1 MSKDSG
7 VPSMNLLNHR
17 LWVFFSVA
25 CVAAATAG
33 PATADETARTP
44 GPQPDGS
51 VVLPNQ
57 WSLRPAGQQLTVG
70 DFPVNIAMHPAGTHA
85 VVLHCGYG
93 QHELVVIDVR
103 SRSLISRLAVPEAF
117 YGIAFSASGDRL
129 FCSGS
134 SDEVVRQFR
143 FESGV
148 LIPDGELP
156 LREPKERGIP
166 AGVAVTADGR
176 QIYAANLWGQSVTAI
191 AFPNGE
197 PTLRELSL
205 AREKSATAPPPA
217 AAPAGASPAPPV
229 DSRSDNG
236 ASEQSLTKR
245 AEQLLENTD
254 PSLPFPYA
262 CVLDE
267 PRGRLYVSLWS
278 QAAVAVIDLA
288 TWEEIARWP
297 VEEHPNEM
305 LLTPDGSRLFVANAN
320 RNSVSVIDPDSG
332 ATTETLVANLTPDAL
347 PGNTPNSLA
356 LSADGRL
363 FVANATINTVAV
375 FDVAE
380 PGRSRSLGFIPVGW
394 YPTSVRLSADASRLI
409 VANGKGII
417 SDSNRNGPR
426 PGISGVP
433 TPDYIGRLFNG
444 TVSFI
449 DLPAD
454 EAAFAKQ
461 MAEWTATAYACM
473 PQPRSADALAD
484 LEGHPIPRSKADA
497 SPITHVIYVVKE
509 NRTYDQVF
517 GDMLEGRGDP
527 TLCLFP
533 EKVTPN
539 HHALAREFVLLDN
552 FYVESEVSADGHEWS
567 MGAFATDFVEKQ
579 WPLGYGHSKKFP
591 YPSEG
596 GFVAARPAGGYIW
609 DRAIAA
615 GVSVRSYGEWVANA
629 AKPGDP
635 GRAKTPALE
644 GRFDP
649 FFRSFDMEYSDLDRA
664 ARFIEE
670 LERFEREGEMPRL
683 QIVRLPNDHTS
694 GSKPGALTPTSFMAE
709 NDLALGRVVEAVS
722 RSKFWPTT
730 AIFVVQDDAQNGS
743 DHIDAHRTVAMV
755 ASPYARRGVVDS
767 TLYSTSSMLR
777 TIELILGLDPMSP
790 FDAAAMP
797 MFDCFTREA
806 NAEPFECRPA
816 EVPLDSLNADTAWGA
831 AASLTMDFSRE
842 DAADDLL
849 LNEIVWRSVRGADSP
864 MPPPRRAAFVFV
876 SDDDDDDDDS
886 DDEGEA
892 REEPGD
898 DDDQDAGAAD
908 SADAAAGPP
917 AASTDASPAA
927 RNEAVAA
934 APLPERPSFDRDV
947 MPILTAR
954 GCNMGAC
961 HGKSGGQNGFA
972 LSLFGFDPDSDYFAI
987 TANARGRRVSFA
999 APEESL
1005 LLTKGTALVPHGGGI
1020 RIEHDGPDA
1029 EVIRRWIAQGCRR
1042 AGPDEPTL
1050 SHITIEPEPR
1060 SLAPGEELQ
1069 IRVIAHDSDGASRD
1083 VTAITAF
1090 SSNEP
1095 VVVNVKPSG
1104 QLTAGKLPGE
1114 ASIMARFM
1122 GQIATWNTIVPRPGE
1137 IAGDAWDQLPVNNL
1151 IDTLAWEKLRE
1162 LNVLPSEPSDDATFL
1177 RRASLDCVGRLPT
1190 ADEARAFLADTAADK
1205 RERLVDALLA
1215 RPEYADRQAN
1225 LWADLLRPNPYRVG
1239 IKPTLAL
1246 DTFLRDAFASNMP
1259 YDEFVAELL
1268 TAEGSVWRNGAA
1280 VIYRDRRS
1288 PDEIVTMASQLFLG
1302 VRVECAKCHQHPF
1315 EVYGQGDFYG
1325 LAAYFSRVGY
1335 SGTGLSPPISGG
1347 EELVVIKDSGSVSHP
1362 LSGKPLAPKPLGV
1375 AVSEDAEQPAAGIDP
1390 RQELIDWLATPDN
1403 PTFAAAGVNRI
1414 WAELF
1419 GIGIVDPVDDF
1430 RATNPPS
1437 NPALLAALAEV
1448 FRSSGFDQKQLMAL
1462 IMKSQLYGL
1471 SSIPNTTN
1479 AGDHRNFSR
1488 HYRRRLRAELVADA
1502 IDDVTGVPSSYPGT
1516 PPGTRAVQIWT
1527 HRVGSTFLDVFGRPD
1542 PNQDPPCER
1551 IGDATVVQALHLM
1564 NSGHVH
1570 QKVTD
1575 DAGRAA
1581 ELAASD
1587 LPPEQIV
1594 DELYLATYARFP
1606 TEGEKH
1612 AVLPEFSREG
1622 ATRRSAT
1629 EDILWALLNTPEFVY
1644 GD

>member
-1 MSKDSG
+1 M
-7 VPSMNLLNHR
+7 
-17 LWVFFSVA
+17 
-25 CVAAATAG
+25 
-33 PATADETARTP
+33 
-44 GPQPDGS
+44 
-51 VVLPNQ
+51 
-57 WSLRPAGQQLTVG
+57 
-70 DFPVNIAMHPAGTHA
+70 
-85 VVLHCGYG
+85 
-93 QHELVVIDVR
+93 
-103 SRSLISRLAVPEAF
+103 
-117 YGIAFSASGDRL
+117 
-129 FCSGS
+129 
-134 SDEVVRQFR
+134 
-143 FESGV
+143 
-148 LIPDGELP
+148 
-156 LREPKERGIP
+156 
-166 AGVAVTADGR
+166 
-176 QIYAANLWGQSVTAI
+176 
-191 AFPNGE
+191 
-197 PTLRELSL
+197 
-205 AREKSATAPPPA
+205 
-217 AAPAGASPAPPV
+217 
-229 DSRSDNG
+229 
-236 ASEQSLTKR
+236 
-245 AEQLLENTD
+245 
-254 PSLPFPYA
+254 
-262 CVLDE
+262 
-267 PRGRLYVSLWS
+267 
-278 QAAVAVIDLA
+278 
-288 TWEEIARWP
+288 
-297 VEEHPNEM
+297 
-305 LLTPDGSRLFVANAN
+305 
-320 RNSVSVIDPDSG
+320 
-332 ATTETLVANLTPDAL
+332 
-347 PGNTPNSLA
+347 
-356 LSADGRL
+356 
-363 FVANATINTVAV
+363 
-375 FDVAE
+375 
-380 PGRSRSLGFIPVGW
+380 
-394 YPTSVRLSADASRLI
+394 
-409 VANGKGII
+409 ANGKGII
-417 SDSNRNGPR
+417 SDSNRNGPK
-426 PGISGVP
+426 PGIRGAP
-433 TPDYIGRLFNG
+433 TPDYIGRLFDG

-449 DLPAD
+449 DLPAG
-454 EAAFAKQ
+454 EENFEKQ
-461 MAEWTATAYACM
+461 MAAWSQTAFSCI
-473 PQPRSADALAD
+473 PQPPSDETLAN
-484 LEGHPIPRSKADA
+484 LAGHPIPRSKKDT

-517 GDMLEGRGDP
+517 GDMPEGRGDP

-533 EKVTPN
+533 TKVTPN

-579 WPLGYGHSKKFP
+579 WPLGYGHTKKIP

-596 GFVAARPAGGYIW
+596 AFVAATPAGGYIW

-615 GVSVRSYGEWVANA
+615 GVSVRSYGEWVTNGADPS
-629 AKPGDP
+629 KP

-649 FFRSFDMEYSDLDRA
+649 FFRSFDMEYSDLARA
-664 ARFIEE
+664 DRFIEE
-670 LERFEREGEMPRL
+670 LQRFEQEGEMPRL

-694 GSKPGALTPTSFMAE
+694 GTKPGSLTPTSFMAE
-709 NDLALGRVVEAVS
+709 NDLALGRIVEAVS
-722 RSKFWPTT
+722 QSAFWPTT

-806 NAEPFECRPA
+806 DARPFACRPA
-816 EVPLDSLNADTAWGA
+816 EVPLDNLNADTAWGA
-831 AASLTMDFSRE
+831 AASLAMDFSRE

-876 SDDDDDDDDS
+876 SDDDDDDDEAEEEKAGDI
-886 DDEGEA
+886 DDESETEA
-892 REEPGD
+892 EELPVTDGD
-898 DDDQDAGAAD
+898 AV
-908 SADAAAGPP
+908 SFVVPP
-917 AASTDASPAA
+917 
-927 RNEAVAA
+927 VA
-934 APLPERPSFDRDV
+934 PIPERPSFDRDV

-987 TANARGRRVSFA
+987 TANARGRRVSIA

-1005 LLTKGTALVPHGGGI
+1005 LLTKGTAVVPHGGGV
-1020 RIEHDGPDA
+1020 RLDREGPDA
-1029 EVIRRWIAQGCRR
+1029 EVLRRWIAQGCRR

-1050 SHITIEPEPR
+1050 SHITIHPVPR
-1060 SLAPGEELQ
+1060 SLAPGEVLPLT
-1069 IRVIAHDSDGASRD
+1069 VIAHDSDGSSRN
-1083 VTAITAF
+1083 VTTITAF

-1095 VVVNVKPSG
+1095 VVVNVNPDG

-1137 IAGDAWDQLPVNNL
+1137 IAADAWDQLPVNNM
-1151 IDTLAWEKLRE
+1151 IDELAWPKLRE
-1162 LNVLPSEPSDDATFL
+1162 LNVLPSEPVDDATFL
-1177 RRASLDCVGRLPT
+1177 RRASLDAIGRLPT
-1190 ADEARAFLADTAADK
+1190 ADEARAFLADGEPAK
-1205 RERLVDALLA
+1205 RERLVDRLLA

-1246 DTFLRDAFASNMP
+1246 DTFLRDAFAANLP

-1268 TAEGSVWRNGAA
+1268 TAEGSVWRNGAT

-1347 EELVVIKDSGSVSHP
+1347 EELVIVKTSGAVSHP
-1362 LSGKPLAPKPLGV
+1362 LTGESLAPKPLGIP
-1375 AVSEDAEQPAAGIDP
+1375 ASDDLAQPAEGSDP
-1390 RQELIDWLATPDN
+1390 RLALIEWLATPDN
-1403 PTFAAAGVNRI
+1403 PTFAAAGANRI

-1437 NPALLAALAEV
+1437 NPELLAALATF
-1448 FRSSGFDQKQLMAL
+1448 FRERGFDQKQLMAL
-1462 IMKSQLYGL
+1462 IMKSHLYSL

-1479 AGDHRNFSR
+1479 AGDYRNFSR
-1488 HYRRRLRAELVADA
+1488 HYRRRLRAEIVADA
-1502 IDDVTGVPSSYPGT
+1502 IDDVTGVPTSYPGT

-1570 QKVTD
+1570 TKVTSD
-1575 DAGRAA
+1575 EGRAA
-1581 ELAASD
+1581 TLAAGD
-1587 LPPEQIV
+1587 LPPEQII

-1606 TEGEKH
+1606 TSEEAEALLG
-1612 AVLPEFSREG
+1612 EFSREG
-1622 ATRRSAT
+1622 ATRRSAS

>member
-1 MSKDSG
+1 MTDCRTSKRYAVWHIPGVMRDSF
-7 VPSMNLLNHR
+7 LLSLLVIGLTTH
-17 LWVFFSVA
+17 VSST
-25 CVAAATAG
+25 VAAAD
-33 PATADETARTP
+33 PARTP
-44 GPQPDGS
+44 GPQADGS

-57 WSLRPAGQQLTVG
+57 WSLRPVGRQLTVG
-70 DFPVNIAMHPAGTHA
+70 DFPVNIAIHPGGEHA
-85 VVLHCGYG
+85 VALHCGYG
-93 QHELVVIDVR
+93 QHELIVLDIAKR
-103 SRSLISRLAVPEAF
+103 SIVSRLAVGEAF
-117 YGIAFSASGDRL
+117 YGVTFHANGERL
-129 FCSGS
+129 LCSGS
-134 SDEVVRQFR
+134 SDEVVREFR
-143 FESGV
+143 FERGV
-148 LIPDGELP
+148 LIPADVFP
-156 LREPKERGIP
+156 LRPPQERGIP
-166 AGVAVTADGR
+166 AGIAVSSDGH
-176 QIYAANLWGQSVTAI
+176 QLFVANLWGQSVSHVDRSG
-191 AFPNGE
+191 GE
-197 PTLRELSL
+197 PVIRELSL
-205 AREKSATAPPPA
+205 ATTPSSAAA
-217 AAPAGASPAPPV
+217 AAPATADPPSTSDAPPTPG
-229 DSRSDNG
+229 DEGTGER
-236 ASEQSLTKR
+236 SLTKR
-245 AEQLLENTD
+245 ADQLLEDTD
-254 PSLPFPYA
+254 PTLPFPYA

-278 QAAVAVIDLA
+278 QAAVAVIDLERF
-288 TWEEIARWP
+288 EEVARWR
-297 VEEHPNEM
+297 VEDHPNEM
-305 LLTPDGSRLFVANAN
+305 LLSPDGSRLFVANAN
-320 RNSVSVIDPDSG
+320 RNSVSALDPSRG
-332 ATTETLVANLTPDAL
+332 TISETLVANLTPDAL

-356 LSADGRL
+356 LSSDGL
-363 FVANATINTVAV
+363 LYVANATINAVAV
-375 FDVAE
+375 FDVEE

-394 YPTSVRLSADASRLI
+394 YPTSVRLSTDESRLL

-426 PGISGVP
+426 PGIAGVP
-433 TPDYIGRLFNG
+433 TPDYIGRLFDG

-449 DLPAD
+449 DLPTS
-454 EAAFAKQ
+454 ENAFAEQ
-461 MAEWTATAYACM
+461 MAAWTAAAYACM
-473 PQPRSADALAD
+473 PQPPSDETLAN
-484 LEGHPIPRSKADA
+484 LEGHPIPRSKADT

-517 GDMLEGRGDP
+517 GDMPEGRGDP

-579 WPLGYGHSKKFP
+579 WPLSYGHSKKFP

-596 GFVAARPAGGYIW
+596 GFLAARPAGGYIW

-615 GVSVRSYGEWVANA
+615 DVSVRSYGEWVANA

-635 GRAKTPALE
+635 GKAKTPALE

-664 ARFIEE
+664 DRFIEE

-694 GSKPGALTPTSFMAE
+694 GTKPGSLTPTSFMAE
-709 NDLALGRVVEAVS
+709 NDLALGRIVEAVS
-722 RSKFWPTT
+722 RSAFWPTT
-730 AIFVVQDDAQNGS
+730 AIFIVQDDAQNGS

-777 TIELILGLDPMSP
+777 TMELILGLDPMSP
-790 FDAAAMP
+790 FDATAMP
-797 MFDCFTREA
+797 MFDCFSREPDA
-806 NAEPFECRPA
+806 RPFACRPA
-816 EVPLDSLNADTAWGA
+816 EVPLDNLNADTDWGA
-831 AASLTMDFSRE
+831 AASLAMDFSRE

-876 SDDDDDDDDS
+876 SADEDDDEEDNAS
-886 DDEGEA
+886 NEEKADEPDET
-892 REEPGD
+892 ETPT
-898 DDDQDAGAAD
+898 
-908 SADAAAGPP
+908 DAAAATTEQPL
-917 AASTDASPAA
+917 DA
-927 RNEAVAA
+927 AVAIT
-934 APLPERPSFDRDV
+934 PLPERPSFDRDV

-972 LSLFGFDPDSDYFAI
+972 LSLFGFDADSDYFAI

-999 APEESL
+999 APDESL
-1005 LLTKGTALVPHGGGI
+1005 LITKGTAAVPHGGGI
-1020 RIEHDGPDA
+1020 RLEPAGPDA
-1029 EVIRRWIAQGCRR
+1029 EVLRRWIAQGCRR
-1042 AGPDEPTL
+1042 AEPDEPTL
-1050 SHITIEPEPR
+1050 SHLTISPEPR
-1060 SLAPGEELQ
+1060 SLAAGEELQ
-1069 IRVIAHDSDGASRD
+1069 IRVIAHDSDGSARD

-1095 VVVNVKPSG
+1095 VVVNVKPDG
-1104 QLTAGKLPGE
+1104 LLTAGKLPGE

-1122 GQIATWNTIVPRPGE
+1122 GQIATWNTIVPRPGAIE
-1137 IAGDAWDQLPVNNL
+1137 PDAWDRLPVNNL
-1151 IDTLAWEKLRE
+1151 IDELAWEKLRE
-1162 LNVLPSEPSDDATFL
+1162 LNVLPSDPVDDATFL
-1177 RRASLDCVGRLPT
+1177 RRASLDCIGRLPT
-1190 ADEARAFLADTAADK
+1190 ADEARAFLADTTPDK
-1205 RERLVDALLA
+1205 RQRLIDALLA

-1246 DTFLRDAFASNMP
+1246 DTFLRDAFATNLP
-1259 YDEFVAELL
+1259 YDQFVAELL
-1268 TAEGSVWRNGAA
+1268 TAEGSVWRNGAT

-1347 EELVVIKDSGSVSHP
+1347 EELVVIKDAGTVTHP
-1362 LSGKPLAPKPLGV
+1362 LSGEALAPKPLGIE
-1375 AVSEDAEQPAAGIDP
+1375 ASEDLQQPAAGVDP
-1390 RQELIDWLATPDN
+1390 RQQLIEWLTTPDN
-1403 PTFAAAGVNRI
+1403 PTFAAAGANRI

-1437 NPALLAALAEV
+1437 NPALLTALADF
-1448 FRSSGFDQKQLMAL
+1448 FRDSGFDQKQLMAL
-1462 IMKSQLYGL
+1462 IMKSHLYSL
-1471 SSIPNTTN
+1471 SSMPNATN

-1502 IDDVTGVPSSYPGT
+1502 IDDVTGVSTDYPGT

-1570 QKVTD
+1570 KKVTD
-1575 DAGRAA
+1575 DTGRAA
-1581 ELAASD
+1581 ALAASD
-1587 LPPEQIV
+1587 LPPEEII
-1594 DELYLATYARFP
+1594 DELYLTTYARHP
-1606 TEGEKH
+1606 SAEEKQ

-1622 ATRRSAT
+1622 ATRRSAS

>member
-1 MSKDSG
+1 MRLASMLMFMRSALLVTLGLAACQSG
-7 VPSMNLLNHR
+7 PLR
-17 LWVFFSVA
+17 
-25 CVAAATAG
+25 
-33 PATADETARTP
+33 ADEARIP

-57 WSLRPAGQQLTVG
+57 WSLRPVGRQLTVG
-70 DFPVNIAMHPAGTHA
+70 DFPVNIAMHPAGSHA

-93 QHELVVIDVR
+93 QHELIVLDLT
-103 SRSLISRLAVPEAF
+103 SRGILSRTAVPEAF
-117 YGIAFSASGDRL
+117 YGVSFDASGERL

-134 SDEVVRQFR
+134 SDEVVHEYR
-143 FESGV
+143 FEAGV
-148 LIPDGELP
+148 LVPAGEHP
-156 LREPKERGIP
+156 LRDQKDRGIP
-166 AGVAVTADGR
+166 AGIALSTDGR
-176 QIYAANLWGQSVTAI
+176 RLYAANLWGQSVSAVMLP
-191 AFPNGE
+191 ASGDPSV
-197 PTLRELSL
+197 RELSL
-205 AREKSATAPPPA
+205 ARDKAASAQVDTPAPPPT
-217 AAPAGASPAPPV
+217 SPAFPSPNPAT
-229 DSRSDNG
+229 DDG
-236 ASEQSLTKR
+236 ASERSLTKR

-254 PSLPFPYA
+254 PSLPFPYG

-267 PRGRLYVSLWS
+267 PRSRLYVSLWS
-278 QAAVAVIDLA
+278 QAAVAVIDLE
-288 TWEEIARWP
+288 TWQEVGRWQ

-320 RNSVSVIDPDSG
+320 RNSVSVINPDTG

-363 FVANATINTVAV
+363 FVANATINTLAV
-375 FDVAE
+375 FDVST
-380 PGRSRSLGFIPVGW
+380 PGAAKSMGFIPVGW
-394 YPTSVRLSADASRLI
+394 YPTSVRLSADGGRLL

-417 SDSNRNGPR
+417 SDSNRNGPK
-426 PGISGVP
+426 PGIRGAP
-433 TPDYIGRLFNG
+433 TPDYIGRLFDG

-449 DLPAD
+449 DLPTDD
-454 EAAFAKQ
+454 EAFAAQ
-461 MAEWTATAYACM
+461 MAAWTAEAYRCVPEA
-473 PQPRSADALAD
+473 PSEEALAS
-484 LEGHPIPRSKADA
+484 LEGHPIPRSKSDA

-509 NRTYDQVF
+509 NRTYDQIF
-517 GDMLEGRGDP
+517 GDMPEGRGDP

-596 GFVAARPAGGYIW
+596 SFVAATPAGGYIW

-629 AKPGDP
+629 SDPNKPGT
-635 GRAKTPALE
+635 AKTPALE

-649 FFRSFDMEYSDLDRA
+649 YFRSFDMEYSDLDRA
-664 ARFIEE
+664 DRFIAE
-670 LERFEREGEMPRL
+670 LERFESEGEMPRL

-694 GSKPGALTPTSFMAE
+694 GTKPGALTPTSFMAE
-709 NDLALGRVVEAVS
+709 NDLALGRIVEAVS
-722 RSKFWPTT
+722 QSSFWPTT

-806 NAEPFECRPA
+806 DATAFACRPA
-816 EVPLDSLNADTAWGA
+816 EVPLDNLNADTAWGA
-831 AASLTMDFSRE
+831 AASLAMDFSRE

-876 SDDDDDDDDS
+876 SDDDDEEDEDEEEQEGDDEDSREPRAGDAAHQDDS
-886 DDEGEA
+886 AE
-892 REEPGD
+892 
-898 DDDQDAGAAD
+898 
-908 SADAAAGPP
+908 AAAVSFTLPP
-917 AASTDASPAA
+917 
-927 RNEAVAA
+927 VA
-934 APLPERPSFDRDV
+934 PIPERPSFDRDV

-987 TANARGRRVSFA
+987 TASARGRRVSFA

-1005 LLTKGTALVPHGGGI
+1005 LLTKGMALVPHGGGV
-1020 RIEHDGPDA
+1020 RLDRDGADA
-1029 EVIRRWIAQGCRR
+1029 EVLRRWIAEGCRR
-1042 AGPDEPTL
+1042 AGPEEPVL
-1050 SHITIEPEPR
+1050 SHITIAPEPR
-1060 SLAPGEELQ
+1060 SLAPGEQLQ
-1069 IRVIAHDSDGASRD
+1069 LAVIAHDTDGSSRN

-1095 VVVNVKPSG
+1095 VVVAVKPDG
-1104 QLTAGKLPGE
+1104 LLTAGELPGE

-1122 GQIATWNTIVPRPGE
+1122 GSIATWNTIVPRPGAIE
-1137 IAGDAWDQLPVNNL
+1137 PDAWDRLPVNNL
-1151 IDTLAWEKLRE
+1151 VDELAWQKLRE
-1162 LNVLPSEPSDDATFL
+1162 LNVLPSEPVDDAGFL
-1177 RRASLDCVGRLPT
+1177 RRASLDVLGRLPT
-1190 ADEARAFLADTAADK
+1190 PDEARAFLADTEPMK
-1205 RERLVDALLA
+1205 RERLVGALLA

-1246 DTFLRDAFASNMP
+1246 DTFLRDAFAANLP

-1315 EVYGQGDFYG
+1315 EVYGQSDFYG

-1362 LSGKPLAPKPLGV
+1362 LTGAPLAPKPLGV
-1375 AVSEDAEQPAAGIDP
+1375 AASEAFEQPAAGVDP
-1390 RQELIDWLATPDN
+1390 REALIDWLTTPDN
-1403 PTFAAAGVNRI
+1403 PTFAAAGANRI

-1437 NPALLAALAEV
+1437 NPELLAALATF
-1448 FRSSGFDQKQLMAL
+1448 FRESGFDQKQLMAL
-1462 IMKSQLYGL
+1462 IMKSRLYGL
-1471 SSIPNTTN
+1471 SSMPNATN

-1502 IDDVTGVPSSYPGT
+1502 IDDVTGVPTSYPGT
-1516 PPGTRAVQIWT
+1516 PPGARAVQIWT

-1564 NSGHVH
+1564 NSSHVH
-1570 QKVTD
+1570 EKVVSD
-1575 DAGRAA
+1575 SGRAA
-1581 ELAASD
+1581 TLAATS
-1587 LPPEQIV
+1587 LPPEQII
-1594 DELYLATYARFP
+1594 DELYLASYARFP
-1606 TEGEKH
+1606 TDQERQ
-1612 AVLPEFSREG
+1612 ALLAEFTREG
-1622 ATRRSAT
+1622 ATRRSAS

-1644 GD
+1644 GK